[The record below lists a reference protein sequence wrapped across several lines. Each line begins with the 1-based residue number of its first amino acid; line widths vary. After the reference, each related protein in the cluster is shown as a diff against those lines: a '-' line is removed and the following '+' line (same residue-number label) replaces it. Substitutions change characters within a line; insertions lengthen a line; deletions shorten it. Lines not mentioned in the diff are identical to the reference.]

1 MVILGAKLV
10 KIDYFCNM
18 NHDPLDKKYYKIR
31 DVVEMLDI
39 PAPTLRFW
47 EKEFPRL
54 KPRRNEGKTRFYT
67 REDIELLRKIKY
79 LVKDKGL
86 KIAAA
91 RQSLATKGDDVDKRV
106 RVIERLTSIK
116 TQLEGLSDALSGRSK
131 E

>member
-1 MVILGAKLV
+1 MSAKLV

-47 EKEFPRL
+47 EKEFPAL

-67 REDIELLRKIKY
+67 RGDIELLRKIKF

-86 KIAAA
+86 KISAA
-91 RQSLATKGDDVDKRV
+91 RQALTSKNDDVDNRL
-106 RVIERLTSIK
+106 RTIERLKLIK
-116 TQLEGLSDALSGRSK
+116 AQLEGLSEALGSRSR
-131 E
+131 